1 MASRLRERYRSEVA
15 PALMR
20 ELGYTNP
27 MAVPRLEKIV
37 LNMGLG
43 EAVQNPKVI
52 DSAMEEL
59 TAIAGQ
65 KPVVTKAKK
74 AISNFKL
81 REGMP
86 IGAMVTLRGDRMY
99 EFLDRLVAAALPR
112 VRDFKGVPDRS
123 FDGRGNY
130 SLGLREQVIFPEI
143 NLDKVDKIKG
153 LTIVIC
159 TTARTDA
166 EGKALLRGLECPS
179 GPRGSADGQDLPH
192 GESVPTPEVPG
203 PGLQPVPALR
213 TSARLLPPLPHV
225 PPLSQGAR
233 AQGTDPRPREGQL
246 VTRP

>member
-1 MASRLRERYRSEVA
+1 MTSRLRERYRKDIV

-20 ELGYTNP
+20 DLGYKNV

-43 EAVQNPKVI
+43 EATQNPKI
-52 DSAMEEL
+52 LDSAVEEL
-59 TAIAGQ
+59 GAITGQ
-65 KPVVTKAKK
+65 KPVVTRAKK
-74 AISNFKL
+74 AIANFKL
-81 REGMP
+81 RENMP

-99 EFLDRLVAAALPR
+99 EFFDRLVNVTLPR

-153 LTIVIC
+153 LTVVIC

-166 EGKALLRGLECPS
+166 DAKMLLR
-179 GPRGSADGQDLPH
+179 
-192 GESVPTPEVPG
+192 
-203 PGLQPVPALR
+203 ALGM
-213 TSARLLPPLPHV
+213 PF
-225 PPLSQGAR
+225 R
-233 AQGTDPRPREGQL
+233 A
-246 VTRP
+246 